1 MALMQNSTLRTQQ
14 AENIDFSEAAT
25 LQVTEVLKNTTGFVG
40 AAYPSTPVTLVNIP
54 EVARAE
60 AKFVYNYYV
69 RDERTNSNGNL
80 GVIDLGNP
88 SQEQQ
93 GVAKSSKLPRY
104 NRLSV
109 TAPKF
114 QNEDKM
120 LAGIAQSMGKNLISD
135 NLSYLQFE
143 SAISSARFSG
153 IRLQDNQIDQS
164 FYYALSSSIS
174 FFGADSVTSGNQQS
188 EVIAT
193 YVSSSQA
200 FGPDGQN
207 LRDALSNL
215 QAQGVSYA
223 PTDVRN
229 ETASDAFRSVRF
241 INFNMNIN
249 NLLVSN
255 MIQGAL
261 TDKTNIY
268 EDEIESLESSA
279 IQIQSDAIAFATPGV
294 VQEDEYNIPV
304 VSLDDFST
312 SESDVST
319 GGPYDEGSYPIGYY
333 IEKFEIVK
341 KDEEG
346 NYDRV
351 VHDPLIVNSFG
362 DLNLQDSSVKYGGTY
377 LYNIRTV
384 ALTRFEAF
392 RTDSTGDTSDEVVV
406 AIIMVA
412 SKGVMV
418 RVQCTENI
426 PPEPPGNVSF
436 KFDYA
441 NDNLMIFWEE
451 PLNPQR
457 DVVRYQILRRRSTDV
472 PFTLI
477 RELDFDKSTS
487 KVEPVEKAPENLILQ
502 VGGAR
507 KFFRDEAFHKDA
519 KFIYSICCVDAR
531 GFTSNYSAQFEVSFD
546 RMRNKIILNLVS
558 KKGAPKPYP
567 NIYLNQDLFVDTIKD
582 SGHSRMRIFFD
593 PEYYDVFKTA
603 SEDKDVYYDGDLIR
617 TSKQTE
623 SLNLIGDNY
632 KLQIINVDN
641 QMSQLIDIKINDL
654 TGPPLE
660 VPVSEA
666 NLSSIS
672 GLVQSELNTT

>member
-1 MALMQNSTLRTQQ
+1 MAAVSNSADASAAQQ
-14 AENIDFSEAAT
+14 VGETKTAELQESFNAT
-25 LQVTEVLKNTTGFVG
+25 TSFVG

-54 EVARAE
+54 EVVKAE

-80 GVIDLGNP
+80 GVVDMSNP
-88 SQEQQ
+88 GQEAQ
-93 GVAKSSKLPRY
+93 GIAKSENLPRY
-104 NRLSV
+104 NRLSI
-109 TAPKF
+109 TAPTF

-120 LAGIAQSMGKNLISD
+120 LKGIAERMGEKIVED
-135 NLSYLQFE
+135 NLNYLQFE

-153 IRLQDNQIDQS
+153 IRLQDNQVDQS

-174 FFGADSVTSGNQQS
+174 FFGEDSVTSGNQQS
-188 EVIAT
+188 EILAT
-193 YVSSSQA
+193 HVSSSQA
-200 FGPDGQN
+200 FGPSGQN
-207 LRDALSNL
+207 IRDALSNL

-229 ETASDAFRSVRF
+229 EVASDAFRSVRF

-255 MIQGAL
+255 MVQGAL

-268 EDEIESLESSA
+268 EDEIESMEAAA
-279 IQIQSDAIAFATPGV
+279 ISIQEGAVVAATPGI

-304 VSLDDFST
+304 VSIDSFST
-312 SESDVST
+312 SDETVSSS
-319 GGPYDEGSYPIGYY
+319 GPYNEGSYPIGYY

-341 KDEEG
+341 KDDQG

-362 DLNLQDSSVKYGGTY
+362 DLNLKDSSVKYGGTY
-377 LYNIRTV
+377 IYNIRTV

-392 RTDSTGDTSDEVVV
+392 RTDATGDTSDEVVV
-406 AIIMVA
+406 AIVMIA

-426 PPEPPGNVSF
+426 PPEPPGNISF
-436 KFDYA
+436 KYDYA

-457 DVVRYQILRRRSTDV
+457 DVVRYQILRRKSTDV
-472 PFTLI
+472 PFTLL

-487 KVEPVEKAPENLILQ
+487 KVQPVEKAPDNLILS

-507 KFFRDEAFHKDA
+507 KFYRDEEFGKES
-519 KFIYSICCVDAR
+519 KYIYSICCVDAR
-531 GFTSNYSAQFEVSFD
+531 GFTSNYSAQFKVSFD
-546 RMRNKIILNLVS
+546 RMRNKIVLELVS

-567 NIYLNQDLFVDTIKD
+567 NIYLNQDLFVDTMKD
-582 SGHSRMRIFFD
+582 SGHSRMRLFFD
-593 PEYYDVFKTA
+593 PEYFDVYKTM
-603 SEDKDVYYDGDLIR
+603 SESKDVYYDGDLIR
-617 TSKQTE
+617 TTKQTE
-623 SLNLIGDNY
+623 SLNLIGNNY

-641 QMSQLIDIKINDL
+641 QMSQLVDIKVKDL
-654 TGPPLE
+654 TGPPLD

-666 NLSSIS
+666 NLSSIAS
-672 GLVQSELNTT
+672 LIQSELNTT

>member
-1 MALMQNSTLRTQQ
+1 MAL
-14 AENIDFSEAAT
+14 APKSETTKDAKIVEEDRLT
-25 LQVTEVLKNTTGFVG
+25 MTVEDTVRNTSSFVG

-54 EVARAE
+54 EVTKAE

-80 GVIDLGNP
+80 GVINLADP
-88 SQEQQ
+88 SQEAQ
-93 GVAKSSKLPRY
+93 GIAKSEAVPRY
-104 NRLSV
+104 NSLTL

-120 LAGIAQSMGKNLISD
+120 LRGIADSLGRNLISD

-153 IRLQDNQIDQS
+153 IRLQDNQVDQS

-188 EVIAT
+188 TILQN

-215 QAQGVSYA
+215 QSQGVSYA

-229 ETASDAFRSVRF
+229 EVASDTFRSVRF
-241 INFNMNIN
+241 INFNMNVN

-255 MIQGAL
+255 MIRGAL
-261 TDKTNIY
+261 SDKTNIY
-268 EDEIESLESSA
+268 EDEIESMAASA
-279 IQIQSDAIAFATPGV
+279 VTIQEDAIAAATPGV
-294 VQEDEYNIPV
+294 IQEDEYNIPV
-304 VSLDDFST
+304 VSLESFST
-312 SESDVST
+312 TESDVSAS
-319 GGPYDEGSYPIGYY
+319 GPFNEGSCPVGYY

-341 KDEEG
+341 KDEDG

-351 VHDPLIVNSFG
+351 THDPLIVNSFG
-362 DLNLQDSSVKYGGTY
+362 DLRLKDTAVKYGGTY

-392 RTDSTGDTSDEVVV
+392 RADATGDTSDEVVV
-406 AIIMVA
+406 AVILVA

-418 RVQCTENI
+418 RVQCTESI
-426 PPEPPGNVSF
+426 PPEPPGNISF

-441 NDNLMIFWEE
+441 GDNLMIFWEE

-457 DVVRYQILRRRSTDV
+457 DVVRYQILRRSSVDL

-487 KVEPVEKAPENLILQ
+487 KVQPVEKAPDDLILR

-507 KFFRDEAFHKDA
+507 KFYRDKDFHKDA
-519 KFIYSICCVDAR
+519 KFIYSVCCVDAR

-546 RMRNKIILNLVS
+546 RMKNKIILKLVS

-567 NIYLNQDLFVDTIKD
+567 NIYLNQDLFVDTMKD
-582 SGHSRMRIFFD
+582 SGHSRMRVFFD
-593 PEYYDVFKTA
+593 PEYYDVYKT
-603 SEDKDVYYDGDLIR
+603 SGKSKDTYYGDELLR
-617 TSKQTE
+617 TEKQTE
-623 SLNLIGDNY
+623 SLNLIGDSY

-641 QMSQLIDIKINDL
+641 QMSQLVDIKL
-654 TGPPLE
+654 MT
-660 VPVSEA
+660 
-666 NLSSIS
+666 
-672 GLVQSELNTT
+672 